1 MAHFSKLG
9 LNSKVIFSTRL
20 DDSYCL
26 NADGIEDEEVGRAYL
41 ENVHGWPLWKKTS
54 YNTIAGKYY
63 ITNENGERV
72 LGPDQ
77 SKAFR
82 KNYGGIGYYYSEEYD
97 GFIAPRPS
105 YASWTLDITSGL
117 YLPPVKIEIPSVYT
131 NSEGMQKEIMV
142 VWEENNMRWTGKKLK
157 SDENISFIYNAISK
171 VWENV

>member
-9 LNSKVIFSTRL
+9 LNSKVIFTTCL

-26 NADGIEDEEVGRAYL
+26 NADGVEDEEVGRTYL

-72 LGPDQ
+72 LGSDQ

-82 KNYGGIGYYYSEEYD
+82 KNYGGVGYYYSEEYD

-105 YASWTLDITSGL
+105 YTSWTLDMTSGL

-131 NSEGMQKEIMV
+131 NSEGMQKDIMV
-142 VWEENNMRWTGKKLK
+142 VWEENNMRWTGKKLR